1 MKFFM
6 FIEQLTFSYN
16 LFYVFQYKSIIS
28 YGLTA
33 CIKHVTIYSGLNV
46 VYTKNELADHTSI
59 SYHYKTK
66 HERIPVM

>member
-1 MKFFM
+1 M
-6 FIEQLTFSYN
+6 
-16 LFYVFQYKSIIS
+16 IS